1 MSSQRPPARVRVN
14 SFLIFQLILA
24 YNYWWEY
31 NTKYD
36 NRYKIH
42 PESGDGF
49 MTESAEN
56 DSPSNLREK
65 RSRWRAYFEFEY
77 DNTMSGFRNIGE
89 SVRRTPEN
97 FENFWGTL
105 RRRTSSKSDHRREPQ
120 E

>member
-1 MSSQRPPARVRVN
+1 M
-14 SFLIFQLILA
+14 
-24 YNYWWEY
+24 EY

-42 PESGDGF
+42 PESEDGIV
-49 MTESAEN
+49 TDSAED